1 MQTFLPYAD
10 FRRSAEALD
19 QARLGKQRVETLQML
34 RALRIPGHGW
44 ANHPAVT
51 MWRGHVGALVAYGL
65 AVTEEWVRRGHADTV
80 GPQIAEFAPDA
91 GTQET
96 LAHAGLL
103 PGWLGDESLHRSHR
117 SALVRKDPGH
127 YRPLFGDVPGD
138 LEYVWPEPIQIPAV
152 DVGVRTAWVVRAET
166 PAALGS
172 FLEAGAVA
180 VEPENGAGALE
191 HLALDEPPRR
201 RRKRHE
207 VIERFVDE
215 MAVGDTVVVPAGDRL
230 LVGTVAGDYEFRSV
244 GAGRPQH
251 ARTVRWVG
259 LRERGSLRVPSALQ
273 NPQQVFPI
281 HDEPDLTP
289 GALP

>member
-1 MQTFLPYAD
+1 VQTFLPYAD

-34 RALRIPGHGW
+34 RALRIPGYGW

-80 GPQIAEFAPDA
+80 GPQIAEFASDA

-138 LEYVWPEPIQIPAV
+138 LESAGKRQA
-152 DVGVRTAWVVRAET
+152 VGVLDWAEERCT
-166 PAALGS
+166 VGGVLHG
-172 FLEAGAVA
+172 
-180 VEPENGAGALE
+180 GALMS
-191 HLALDEPPRR
+191 L
-201 RRKRHE
+201 
-207 VIERFVDE
+207 
-215 MAVGDTVVVPAGDRL
+215 GDTVGAVCAFLNLPPGAGTATLESKSNLFRP
-230 LVGTVAGDYEFRSV
+230 VRSGTVRATSQPLHV
-244 GAGRPQH
+244 G
-251 ARTVRWVG
+251 RTVVVVQTD
-259 LRERGSLRVPSALQ
+259 LRDDDGRLVA
-273 NPQQVFPI
+273 QVTQTQAVLPA
-281 HDEPDLTP
+281 P
-289 GALP
+289 G